1 MDTLQM
7 DLWNNVFERCKTD
20 SGRLRRLRAL
30 GIGYH
35 MVADAYTARG
45 MRLQVFVFDD
55 RSGFFASA
63 SYMVQKAP
71 MLTIATETLPTPNW
85 ILQHVSHD
93 DDFIWDS
100 YQYMG
105 AWYYVGQNIRAIN
118 YSGQLK

>member
-1 MDTLQM
+1 MNTLQM

-30 GIGYH
+30 DVGYH

-85 ILQHVSHD
+85 ILQHVAHD
-93 DDFIWDS
+93 DEYALDHYLYIKN
-100 YQYMG
+100 
-105 AWYYVGQNIRAIN
+105 WYYVGQDIRAIN
-118 YSGQLK
+118 YPGQPK